1 MWKKYL
7 LQQVTYQSHP
17 MSYLQLL
24 LCESLALLV
33 YLCLLVPTVQPH
45 PSTSLITS
53 NYNMENGNVGKL
65 ITFIITVFSSKGLFL
80 ACNVYASIRQHRQ
93 QVISNLSTNSKC
105 CDKF

>member
-1 MWKKYL
+1 
-7 LQQVTYQSHP
+7 
-17 MSYLQLL
+17 
-24 LCESLALLV
+24 
-33 YLCLLVPTVQPH
+33 
-45 PSTSLITS
+45 
-53 NYNMENGNVGKL
+53 MENGNVGKL